1 MNAVLKLRVKQVAD
15 ESNIWQ
21 HKKAKAARYSAWDL
35 KNLRILL
42 EYSAEGLGA
51 RRECCWG
58 YVFVYENTPK
68 KLLHLPRKSC
78 FNLT

>member
-1 MNAVLKLRVKQVAD
+1 MNAVLKLRVKLVAD

-42 EYSAEGLGA
+42 ENSAEGLGGQE
-51 RRECCWG
+51 R
-58 YVFVYENTPK
+58 V
-68 KLLHLPRKSC
+68 LLGLCICLLKYTQKVVASSP
-78 FNLT
+78 